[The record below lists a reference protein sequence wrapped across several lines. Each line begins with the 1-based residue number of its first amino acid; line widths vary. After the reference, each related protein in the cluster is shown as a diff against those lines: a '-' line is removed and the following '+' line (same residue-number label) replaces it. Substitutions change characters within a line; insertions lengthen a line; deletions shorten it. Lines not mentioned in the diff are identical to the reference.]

1 MKKVALSLL
10 TIAALGST
18 FVAPLGAKAVEVNL
32 GRDFNISVGERD
44 SSYDVFFKRNR
55 FSGWQYYGGYNSSY
69 KAQAIV
75 FSLQAQGFRAYYA
88 QR

>member
-1 MKKVALSLL
+1 MKKVTLSLL
-10 TIAALGST
+10 AVATLGSAL
-18 FVAPLGAKAVEVNL
+18 VAPLSAKAVEINL
-32 GRDFNISVGERD
+32 GNDFNISVGERH
-44 SSYDVFFKRNR
+44 SSYDVFFKRDR
-55 FSGWQYYGGYNSSY
+55 FSGWQYYGSYRSSY

>member
-10 TIAALGST
+10 AVAALGSA
-18 FVAPLGAKAVEVNL
+18 FVAPLSAKAVEINL
-32 GRDFNISVGERD
+32 GHDFNISVGDRH

-55 FSGWQYYGGYNSSY
+55 FSGWQYYGTYRSSY

-75 FSLQAQGFRAYYA
+75 FSLQAQGFRAYYT